1 MKTSRFLFFSI
12 AFLFSLQCIGQAPV
26 SSNSADIL
34 QRLQKLRVLGSV
46 LYVAAHPDDE
56 NTRLLAWLSKE
67 KLYRTGYLSITR
79 GDGGQN
85 LIGEEQGVALGMIR
99 TQELLSARRIDGA
112 EQFFTR
118 AFDFGFSKNTDE
130 AFATWNKEKVLA
142 DVVWVI
148 RNFKPD
154 VIITRFPEDS
164 RAGHGHHSGSAVL
177 AREAFTAAA
186 DSTRFPEQLTYGVST
201 WQAKRILWNTFNF
214 GNTNTTAENQFRVDV
229 GVYNP
234 LLGKSFG
241 EIAAESR
248 SQHKSQ
254 GFGVPSSRGT
264 AIEYFIPTG
273 GEAPKN
279 SLMDGI
285 DTSWLRVTDAAG
297 INQKIDQ
304 IISSYSFNHPEASV
318 KPLTTLYHD
327 LLQLKDSYWKVQK
340 IKEVQL
346 LIENCAGLFLEASSQ
361 QAYAVQ
367 GDSLRVNIIAVNR
380 SSANVQLRK
389 VTVDYL
395 DTSMTQPLLLNRN
408 ITFQRKL
415 YIDQSREI
423 SQPYW
428 ISEKMEKGSFNVS
441 EQKMIGIP
449 ESPPAFNAVF
459 VVDVEGLTLHINRM
473 VQYKH
478 TDPVKGELFQP
489 LPIVPPISVNTSPG
503 ILLFRKNQPSA
514 RSYTLTT
521 TAYMD
526 ILPSKAVIHNRS
538 SKAEEDIKDVDIA
551 LGKGLSKNFSLPVSN
566 KLMKDMETDAITASV
581 EYNNERLSQA
591 NYLAMASINYD
602 HIPAI
607 RYFYP
612 DGVTILNLD
621 IKTAGKKAGY
631 IRGAG
636 DKVPEALE
644 QLGYELTYLGE
655 ADMTDENLKKFDVII
670 TGIRAYNIH
679 EWLNSAYE
687 TLMNFVKGGGTM
699 LVQYNTNNF
708 IGPVR
713 SSRIGPYDFAITN
726 ARVTNE
732 ESEVDFLDKNNSL
745 LNWPNKISKKDFDGW
760 VQERGIYFADK
771 WSKEFNPLLAMKDPG
786 ETENRNGSLIMA
798 EYGKGRFIYTGL
810 VLFRQL
816 PAAVPGAYR
825 LFANLIANPNRK

>member
-1 MKTSRFLFFSI
+1 MRTIRYLFLLAACLYSFQGF
-12 AFLFSLQCIGQAPV
+12 AQPPATY
-26 SSNSADIL
+26 NSADIL
-34 QRLQKLRVLGSV
+34 LRLEKLKVLGSV

-67 KLYRTGYLSITR
+67 KLYRTGYLSVTR

-118 AFDFGFSKNTDE
+118 AFDFGFSKSTEE
-130 AFATWNKEKVLA
+130 AFATWNKEKVLS

-154 VIITRFPEDS
+154 VIITRFPEDT

-177 AREAFTAAA
+177 AREAFIAAA
-186 DSTRFPEQLTYGVST
+186 DTTRFPEQFKYGVST
-201 WQAKRILWNTFNF
+201 WRAKRILWNTFNF
-214 GNTNTTAENQFRVDV
+214 GNTNTTAENQFRLDV

-254 GFGVPSSRGT
+254 GFGVAATRGT

-285 DTSWLRVTDAAG
+285 DTTWQRVDNGSAISQA
-297 INQKIDQ
+297 IDQ
-304 IISSYSFNHPEASV
+304 IITAYSATRPDLSV
-318 KPLTTLYHD
+318 KPLTALYRD
-327 LLQLKDSYWKVQK
+327 IALLKEGYWKSQK
-340 IKEVQL
+340 LKEVQQ
-346 LIENCAGLFLEASSQ
+346 LIESCSGLFLEASSQ

-367 GDSLRVNIIAVNR
+367 GDSLRINISAVNR
-380 SSANVQLRK
+380 SNVSIQLKK
-389 VTVDYL
+389 VTIDYL
-395 DTSMTQPLLLNRN
+395 DTSMTQPLTLNRN
-408 ITFQRKL
+408 LVFQRKL
-415 YIDQSREI
+415 YVNQDKEI

-428 ISEKMEKGSFNVS
+428 IRDAMEKGSFNVS
-441 EQKMIGIP
+441 EQKMIGKP
-449 ESPPAFNAVF
+449 ENPPAFTADF
-459 VVDVEGLTLHINRM
+459 LVEIEGQSLVITRP

-478 TDPVKGELFQP
+478 TDPVKGELYQP
-489 LPIVPPISVNTSPG
+489 LPIVPPLTVNTAPG
-503 ILLFRKNQPSA
+503 ILLFRKNQNTVK
-514 RSYTLTT
+514 SYTLST

-526 ILPSKAVIHNRS
+526 ILPAKAVIHNRS
-538 SKAEEDIKDVDIA
+538 NNAEEDKKDIDFE
-551 LGKGLSKNFSLPVSN
+551 LPKGRTKNFSLPVNS
-566 KLMKDMETDAITASV
+566 KLMKDTEVNAFTSSI
-581 EYNNERLSQA
+581 EYKNVQLNQA

-612 DGVTILNLD
+612 DGITVLNLD

-631 IRGAG
+631 IKGAG
-636 DKVPEALE
+636 DKVPDALE
-644 QLGYELTYLGE
+644 QLGYEVTYLGE
-655 ADMTDENLKKFDVII
+655 ADMTDENLRKFDVII

-679 EWLNSAYE
+679 EWLNAAYDV
-687 TLMNFVKGGGTM
+687 LMNYIKEGGTM
-699 LVQYNTNNF
+699 MVQYNTNNF
-708 IGPVR
+708 AGPMR
-713 SSRIGPYDFAITN
+713 IAKIGPYDFNISA

-732 ESEVDFLDKNNSL
+732 EAPVEFLDKDNPL
-745 LNWPNKISKKDFDGW
+745 LNWPNKISSKDFNGW
-760 VQERGIYFADK
+760 MQERGIYFAEK
-771 WSKEFNPLLAMKDPG
+771 WANEYKPVLAMKDPG

-825 LFANLIANPNRK
+825 IFANLIANPKRK